1 MNDSIMYW
9 RRKKKI
15 KRGDKLIPILT
26 AETVNLLESIILFN
40 CLHSMIQCSY
50 LSQIGDCHK
59 GAN

>member
-1 MNDSIMYW
+1 MIQSCIGEE
-9 RRKKKI
+9 KIKI

-26 AETVNLLESIILFN
+26 AETVNLLESIIFN